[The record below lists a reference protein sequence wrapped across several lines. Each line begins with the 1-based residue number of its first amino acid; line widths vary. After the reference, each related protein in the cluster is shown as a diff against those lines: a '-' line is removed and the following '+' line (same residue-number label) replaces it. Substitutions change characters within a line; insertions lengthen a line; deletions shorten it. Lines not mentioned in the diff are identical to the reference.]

1 MGTKLL
7 GVRRKHV
14 LGMSGIST
22 LGEVAFRVSVN
33 VAFRVSSTNVK
44 AASSGQPWVVNRQK
58 PRRAGRARERETPS
72 EMVADD
78 EGGELDIPRK
88 ESKSRK
94 DAEKVLL
101 LCTRGVTHR

>member
-1 MGTKLL
+1 MMGGNCLVSVENTSLFWE
-7 GVRRKHV
+7 GQ
-14 LGMSGIST
+14 
-22 LGEVAFRVSVN
+22 VAYRVSVN
-33 VAFRVSSTNVK
+33 VAYRVSSTNVK
-44 AASSGQPWVVNRQK
+44 AASWRGE
-58 PRRAGRARERETPS
+58 RRPLGEQAKASTSRARARERETPS

-88 ESKSRK
+88 ESKKSRK